1 MALPPPAGRRGP
13 RNGLRPLSK
22 PLSKSP
28 AAAPL
33 DEERLRIDR
42 DLEELRR
49 KEAELLRLQQQKQ
62 HEMEEL
68 PRKIAE
74 RERKQQD
81 MIRMRAVLTA
91 TDDVFGRPRD
101 KRHAPLRRSGPK
113 RMTRPEQRAARMQ
126 LLLLCGVLAVILM
139 FLWKSIH

>member
-1 MALPPPAGRRGP
+1 MALTPPSGRRGP
-13 RNGLRPLSK
+13 RAGLRAFP
-22 PLSKSP
+22 KSLP
-28 AAAPL
+28 KAGGSAPL

-42 DLEELRR
+42 DLEELRK

-62 HEMEEL
+62 SEMEEL
-68 PRKIAE
+68 PRRIAE

-81 MIRMRAVLTA
+81 LIRMRAVLTA

-101 KRHAPLRRSGPK
+101 KRHAPLRRHGPK

-126 LLLLCGVLAVILM
+126 LLVLCGVLAVILM

>member
-1 MALPPPAGRRGP
+1 MALPPPSGRRGP
-13 RNGLRPLSK
+13 RAGLTPF
-22 PLSKSP
+22 PKSLP
-28 AAAPL
+28 KSGGTAPL
-33 DEERLRIDR
+33 DEERERIER
-42 DLEELRR
+42 HLEELRR
-49 KEAELLRLQQQKQ
+49 KEAELLRLHQQKQ

-68 PRKIAE
+68 PRRIAE

-81 MIRMRAVLTA
+81 LIRMRAVLTA

-126 LLLLCGVLAVILM
+126 LLFLCGVLAVILM